1 MAPTRVIKTINVLEY
16 RARSL
21 TACFPMVPP
30 YQLSLDGFEKRL
42 RHGIVVT
49 IALAVHRDL
58 EAVLVQA
65 LLVLV

>member
-1 MAPTRVIKTINVLEY
+1 
-16 RARSL
+16 
-21 TACFPMVPP
+21 MVPP

-58 EAVLVQA
+58 EAVLAQN
-65 LLVLV
+65 LVMVVRTILGGFKRS

>member
-1 MAPTRVIKTINVLEY
+1 
-16 RARSL
+16 
-21 TACFPMVPP
+21 MVPP

-65 LLVLV
+65 LLALV

>member
-1 MAPTRVIKTINVLEY
+1 
-16 RARSL
+16 
-21 TACFPMVPP
+21 MVPP

-65 LLVLV
+65 TIKSSYPSMASRSR